1 MYLHIG
7 KGKTVKEERIIG
19 IFDLDT
25 STVSSITKDFLNKK
39 EKKGLMVYEDY
50 DLPRSFV
57 LCKEKEDSR
66 VILSRISSVGLRD
79 RAESG
84 SDLIAE
90 QAGSQDK

>member
-7 KGKTVKEERIIG
+7 KGKTLKDKNIIG

-25 STVSSITKDFLNKK
+25 ATVSSVTKDFINRK
-39 EKKGLMVYEDY
+39 EKAGLTEYADF

-57 LCKEKEDSR
+57 LCFDKKSLEYK

-79 RAESG
+79 RAENT
-84 SDLIAE
+84 E
-90 QAGSQDK
+90 QGMEN

>member
-7 KGKTVKEERIIG
+7 KGKTVKEKNIIG

-25 STVSSITKDFLNKK
+25 STVSALTKDFINKK
-39 EKKGLMVYEDY
+39 EKSGLTEYADF

-57 LCKEKEDSR
+57 LCKDNKNKKSEYK

-79 RAESG
+79 RAENFDQSM
-84 SDLIAE
+84 E
-90 QAGSQDK
+90 N